1 MGFFDDLQK
10 KAKGLGNKVV
20 HDAENAAKHGVSNV
34 LHKAVKPADD
44 VVKKVGG
51 KVVEKGRHTAEDVA
65 KDPEKA
71 LKDGA
76 QKAGEAVG
84 AGVDAV
90 KDGAGKVWNF
100 LKENHE
106 KHKDDPPP
114 KGNDYLGS
122 SEGAA
127 GGKPASLFADNLQGI
142 QNPATSTQGTAVQVA
157 ASAKLDVPTVG

>member
-1 MGFFDDLQK
+1 MGFLDDLQK

-20 HDAENAAKHGVSNV
+20 HDAERAARQGVEGV
-34 LHKAVKPADD
+34 VREAVKPAER
-44 VVKKVGG
+44 KAKEVGAAAKG
-51 KVVEKGRHTAEDVA
+51 HAEKVVQ
-65 KDPEKA
+65 DPEKA
-71 LKDGA
+71 VKDGA
-76 QKAGEAVG
+76 EKAGQAVG

-142 QNPATSTQGTAVQVA
+142 QNPATSAQGTAVQVA